1 MMACLASGMA
11 KGRAWIEQAMLSVTQ
26 IWRARLQQAVCLR

>member
-1 MMACLASGMA
+1 MMACLASGME
-11 KGRAWIEQAMLSVTQ
+11 RDQVWIEQVMLSVTQ